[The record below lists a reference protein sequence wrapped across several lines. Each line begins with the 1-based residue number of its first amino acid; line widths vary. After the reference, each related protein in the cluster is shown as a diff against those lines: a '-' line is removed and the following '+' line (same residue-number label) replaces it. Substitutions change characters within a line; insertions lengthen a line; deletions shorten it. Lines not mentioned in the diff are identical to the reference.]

1 MSLDSILPGGA
12 GASPDGRHHRD
23 HPDRRRNRPFLCDSD
38 HARTA
43 ALVKLHRE
51 HRPPFTTASAGG
63 LPATAFALSESP
75 GRPRPGVSLAFSRSP
90 GSRCRLPGDF
100 A

>member
-12 GASPDGRHHRD
+12 GASPDSRRHRD

-38 HARTA
+38 RARTA

-90 GSRCRLPGDF
+90 GLAPRVRGFRL
-100 A
+100 

>member
-63 LPATAFALSESP
+63 CRPPHSSCPKAPGGLARGFLSLFRDLPVHAAAYP
-75 GRPRPGVSLAFSRSP
+75 GISL
-90 GSRCRLPGDF
+90 
-100 A
+100 